1 MQPAGLLR
9 GPEAAAAE
17 AAGAA
22 LPLAGGPIRFS
33 ACLVVSRRAGRPGR
47 EERWLPVPE
56 LLERAAADRALRARL
71 ERLSAPRPPFAG
83 PEGDAPLL
91 MGVLNVT
98 PDSFSDG
105 GLWSSPERAIAQGRA
120 LADAGAALID
130 VGGESTRPGA
140 APVPPRVE
148 RERVLPVVAA
158 LAEAGLAVSVD
169 TRNAATMRAALG
181 AGAVAVNDISAL
193 THDPDSLA
201 AVAEAGCPAVL
212 MHSAGDPVT
221 MQDNPRYD
229 DAALDIYD
237 FLAARVA
244 ACEAAGIPRSR
255 LAVDPGFGFGKTPAH
270 NLRLVSAAALFHG
283 LGCAVLLGVS
293 RKSAIGRV
301 AGGAARDDAGRR
313 LPGSLALAQAA
324 WDRGV
329 QIVRAHD
336 AAETAQARSLWR
348 ALAA

>member
-1 MQPAGLLR
+1 MR

-33 ACLVVSRRAGRPGR
+33 ACLAVSRRAGSPGRPGR
-47 EERWLPVPE
+47 DERWLSVPE
-56 LLERAAADRALRARL
+56 LLERAAADGTLRARL
-71 ERLSAPRPPFAG
+71 ERLSAPRPVFAG
-83 PEGDAPLL
+83 PGGDAPLL

-105 GLWSSPERAIAQGRA
+105 GLWSTPERAIAQGRA
-120 LADAGAALID
+120 LAAAGAALID

-140 APVPPRVE
+140 EPVPPRVE
-148 RERVLPVVAA
+148 RERVLPIVAA

-169 TRNAATMRAALG
+169 TRNAAVMRAALE
-181 AGAVAVNDISAL
+181 AGAVAVNDVSAL

-201 AVAEAGCPAVL
+201 VVAEAGCSAVL
-212 MHSAGDPVT
+212 MHSAGDPRT
-221 MQDNPRYD
+221 MQDDPRYD
-229 DAALDIYD
+229 DVALDVYD
-237 FLAARVA
+237 FLAARIA
-244 ACEAAGIPRSR
+244 ACEAAGVSRSR

-283 LGCAVLLGVS
+283 HGCAVLLGAS
-293 RKSAIGRV
+293 RKSAIRHV
-301 AGGAARDDAGRR
+301 AGGMARDSGRR

-329 QIVRAHD
+329 QMVRTHD
-336 AAETAQARSLWR
+336 VAETAQARALWR

>member
-1 MQPAGLLR
+1 MR

-33 ACLVVSRRAGRPGR
+33 ACLVVSRGAGHRGR

-56 LLERAAADRALRARL
+56 LLERASADPALRERL
-71 ERLSAPRPPFAG
+71 ERLSAPRPAFAG
-83 PEGDAPLL
+83 PEEDAPRL

-105 GLWSSPERAIAQGRA
+105 GLWSAPERAIAQGRA
-120 LADAGAALID
+120 LAAAGATLID

-140 APVPPRVE
+140 EPVPPRVE
-148 RERVLPVVAA
+148 GERVLPVVAA
-158 LAEAGLAVSVD
+158 LAGAGLAVSVD

-212 MHSAGDPVT
+212 MHSAGDPGT

>member
-1 MQPAGLLR
+1 MQPVGLLR

-33 ACLVVSRRAGRPGR
+33 ACLVVSRRAGHRGR

-56 LLERAAADRALRARL
+56 LLERASADPALRERL
-71 ERLSAPRPPFAG
+71 ERLSAPRPAFAG
-83 PEGDAPLL
+83 PEEDAPRL

-105 GLWSSPERAIAQGRA
+105 GLWSTPERAIAQGRA
-120 LADAGAALID
+120 LAAAGATLID

-140 APVPPRVE
+140 EPVPPRVE
-148 RERVLPVVAA
+148 GERVLPVVAA
-158 LAEAGLAVSVD
+158 LAGAGLAVSVD

-201 AVAEAGCPAVL
+201 VVAEAGCSAVL
-212 MHSAGDPVT
+212 MHSAGDPRT
-221 MQDNPRYD
+221 MQDDPRYD
-229 DAALDIYD
+229 DVALDVYD

-255 LAVDPGFGFGKTPAH
+255 LTVDPGFGFGKTPAH
-270 NLRLVSAAALFHG
+270 NLRLVSAATLFHG
-283 LGCAVLLGVS
+283 LGCSVLFGVS

-301 AGGAARDDAGRR
+301 AGGAARDAGRR

-336 AAETAQARSLWR
+336 IAETAQARSLWR

>member
-1 MQPAGLLR
+1 M
-9 GPEAAAAE
+9 
-17 AAGAA
+17 
-22 LPLAGGPIRFS
+22 PLAGGPIRFS

-47 EERWLPVPE
+47 EECWLPVPE

-105 GLWSSPERAIAQGRA
+105 GLWSLPERAIAQGRA
-120 LADAGAALID
+120 LAEAGAALID

-193 THDPDSLA
+193 THDPDSLPT
-201 AVAEAGCPAVL
+201 VAEAGCPAVL
-212 MHSAGDPVT
+212 MHSAGDPGT